1 MREKAIE
8 AKLVKAVRIMGGLR
22 TQVCKPWV

>member
-8 AKLVKAVRIMGGLR
+8 AKLVKAVRIHGRSR